1 MPGIARYPST
11 NVNYNL
17 STFLDSA
24 DPIYGTGMDGDA
36 TLDGTTTVL
45 SMAPSSSVYTMT
57 QDMYFNN
64 LTINASVQLKP
75 SGYRIFV
82 KGTLTLNSGSTIGFT
97 TGSSASGSIKGGGA
111 ATTSVTHSLGG
122 NAATTYTAT
131 APTNALGGTNW
142 FKVPRQ
148 AILGYS
154 ITASGGPTFLT
165 GGAGGT
171 NAGGGVVILSARYIS
186 PPTSGT
192 AYIKA
197 AGQSGANNSGGGAIL
212 VVSSGVALPSSV
224 STDVTAGGAG
234 AGAGTYNYMQLV

>member
-1 MPGIARYPST
+1 VPGVVRYPST
-11 NVNYNL
+11 NVSYTL
-17 STFLDSA
+17 STFVDSA
-24 DPIYGTGMDGDA
+24 DPIYGTGMDGDI

-45 SMAPSSSVYTMT
+45 SMVPSSSVYTMT
-57 QDMYFNN
+57 RDIYFNN
-64 LTINASVQLKP
+64 LTINANVQLKP
-75 SGYRIFV
+75 NGYRIFV
-82 KGTLTLNSGSTIGFT
+82 KGTLTLNSNSTIGFT
-97 TGSSASGSIKGGGA
+97 TGSSAAGSIKGGGA

-122 NAATTYTAT
+122 NAAATYTAT
-131 APTNALGGTNW
+131 APTEGLGGTNW

-148 AILGYS
+148 AVLGYS
-154 ITASGGPTFLT
+154 ITASGGPTFLN

-171 NAGGGVVILSARYIS
+171 NPGGAIVILAARYIS

-197 AGQSGANNSGGGAIL
+197 AGQSGANNSGGGVIL
-212 VVSSGVALPSSV
+212 LVSSGPSLPSSV